1 MRQNAAVLNH
11 PRLLGIAMLLLKDVE
26 AELGIGRSAWESLAE
41 ILHTSHARSGSE
53 IDSRGPLRGLN
64 LRSYKNTRCGGVMK
78 RCIGIFV
85 AGFFCLALFGVSVS
99 SVYAQGVQADKG
111 KTDQKQQPKDQKS
124 GMSQKDRED
133 RYNQAA
139 SKIDR
144 EAEQKKEQLRDNP
157 PKRGI
162 GTDHQAVK
170 KGENDI
176 DKAAA
181 EHKQKLKDHLDNP
194 QTGSFKGKVKDG
206 KQQ

>member
-1 MRQNAAVLNH
+1 MKKCIGVLVAVSFCLT
-11 PRLLGIAMLLLKDVE
+11 LLGVPF
-26 AELGIGRSAWESLAE
+26 SSL
-41 ILHTSHARSGSE
+41 HAQ
-53 IDSRGPLRGLN
+53 
-64 LRSYKNTRCGGVMK
+64 
-78 RCIGIFV
+78 
-85 AGFFCLALFGVSVS
+85 A
-99 SVYAQGVQADKG
+99 VQADKG
-111 KTDQKQQPKDQKS
+111 KVDQKKEPPKQ

-133 RYNQAA
+133 RYNQSA

-144 EAEQKKEQLRDNP
+144 EAEDKKQQLRDNP

-181 EHKQKLKDHLDNP
+181 DHKKQLKDHLDNP

-206 KQQ
+206 KVQ

>member
-1 MRQNAAVLNH
+1 
-11 PRLLGIAMLLLKDVE
+11 
-26 AELGIGRSAWESLAE
+26 
-41 ILHTSHARSGSE
+41 
-53 IDSRGPLRGLN
+53 
-64 LRSYKNTRCGGVMK
+64 MK
-78 RCIGIFV
+78 KCIGIFV
-85 AGFFCLALFGVSVS
+85 ACVFCLALFSVSVS
-99 SVYAQGVQADKG
+99 SVCAQGVQADKG
-111 KTDQKQQPKDQKS
+111 KPSQQQQPKDQKT

-133 RYNQAA
+133 RYNQAS

-144 EAEQKKEQLRDNP
+144 EAENKKEQLRDNP

-162 GTDHQAVK
+162 GTDNQALK

-181 EHKQKLKDHLDNP
+181 DHKKQLKDHLDNP